1 MGSRATTAARDS
13 GHGADLMADK
23 IKIALALALVVTGI
37 AGFYYLGESAMIL
50 RVASVLAGVAVGA
63 VVFLTSQV
71 GRQFHEFSQES
82 IAETKKVVW
91 PTRKETLQTT
101 GIVFAFVVVMALFLW
116 MVDASL
122 LWVVKKLLG

>member
-1 MGSRATTAARDS
+1 
-13 GHGADLMADK
+13 MADK
-23 IKIALALALVVTGI
+23 IKIAAALVLAIAGI
-37 AGFYYLGESAMIL
+37 GGFYYLSESAMII
-50 RVASVLAGVAVGA
+50 RVAAVLAGMAAGAAVFA
-63 VVFLTSQV
+63 MSQP
-71 GRQFHEFSQES
+71 GKEFYEFSQES

-101 GIVFAFVVVMALFLW
+101 GVVFAFVVVMALFLW